1 MNIWPSVIDDLLAS
15 IPRFLAGT
23 TSLRPTF
30 LSHFPAQTSDP
41 HMSTAA
47 PMIETTSDQVT
58 RRTDIRN
65 IAIIAHVDHGK
76 TSLVDCLIKHSG
88 MFRDNQKMQEFML
101 DSNDLERERGITIL
115 AKNIAMMYQ
124 DVRVNIIDTP
134 GHADFGG
141 EVERVLKMADGA
153 LLLVDAFEGPRPQT
167 RFVLQKALENGLKLM
182 VVINK
187 IDRPDCRPDEVLSK
201 TFDLLVEL
209 GADDET
215 LDFPYIFTS
224 AKEGY
229 AVHDPTE
236 KSGDICPLLDM
247 VLDKIPGPP
256 VRPDDPLQFM
266 VTSLEWSKYVGR
278 IATGRIA
285 AGKVRTGQ
293 QIALMQKDGSVVKT
307 KVDQVQLFDN
317 LGRTDAEEASAGDIV
332 ALVGLPEPSIGDTV
346 ADVDQPVALER
357 VEVDEPTLSMKFT
370 INSSPLAGQHGK
382 YVTSRNLRE
391 RLMRELQSNVA
402 LRIEE
407 TDEKDSFKVSG
418 RGILHLAVLIETMR
432 RESFE
437 LSVGKPEVIVKEI
450 DGKKCEPYE
459 LLVVDVPTA
468 DVGPV
473 MELVGYRRGQAK
485 EMTATGTGMTHLE
498 FSIPARG
505 LIGLRTRLLNATR
518 GEAIMHHRFDEY
530 RPVEGDVPARANGVL
545 ISQVPGKAVAYALWK
560 LQERAEIFTKPGEDV
575 YEGMIIGENSRDNDM
590 TVNPVRE
597 KKLTNVRSSGADDAI
612 VLRPPR
618 EMTLEAALEYI
629 EWDEYVE
636 VTPQVI
642 RLRKTFLTENG
653 RKRFARK

>member
-1 MNIWPSVIDDLLAS
+1 
-15 IPRFLAGT
+15 
-23 TSLRPTF
+23 
-30 LSHFPAQTSDP
+30 
-41 HMSTAA
+41 MSTALESVMTA
-47 PMIETTSDQVT
+47 PQSGPVRRSDL
-58 RRTDIRN
+58 RN

-76 TSLVDCLIKHSG
+76 TSLVDCLIRQSG
-88 MFRDNQKMQEFML
+88 MFRENQKMQEFLL

-124 DVRVNIIDTP
+124 GVRINIIDTP

-187 IDRPDCRPDEVLSK
+187 IDRPDCRPDEVLSH

-229 AVHDPTE
+229 AVHDPTAR
-236 KSGDICPLLDM
+236 SGDIRPLLDM
-247 VLDKIPGPP
+247 VLERIPGPK
-256 VRPDDPLQFM
+256 VRPDDPLQMM

-285 AGKVRTGQ
+285 AGKIRTGQ
-293 QIALMQKDGSVVKT
+293 QIAITRRDGSITRAKI
-307 KVDQVQLFDN
+307 DQVQLFSN
-317 LGRTDAEEASAGDIV
+317 LGRTDTDVAHAGDIV
-332 ALVGLPEPSIGDTV
+332 AVIGLPDPEIGDTV
-346 ADVDQPVALER
+346 ADPDRPIALPRIEI
-357 VEVDEPTLSMKFT
+357 DEPTLSMKFT

-382 YVTSRNLRE
+382 YVTSRNLRD
-391 RLMRELQSNVA
+391 RLFRELQSNVA
-402 LRIEE
+402 LRVEE
-407 TDEKDSFKVSG
+407 TGDKDSFTVSG

-432 RESFE
+432 REGYE

-450 DGKKCEPYE
+450 NGKKCEPYE
-459 LLVVDVPTA
+459 QLVVDVPTA

-473 MELVGYRRGQAK
+473 MELVGARRGQAT
-485 EMTATGTGMTHLE
+485 EMTASGTGMTHLK
-498 FSIPARG
+498 FTIPARG
-505 LIGLRTRLLNATR
+505 LIGLRTRMLNATR

-530 RPVEGDVPARANGVL
+530 RPIEGEVPSRQNGVL
-545 ISQVPGKAVAYALWK
+545 VSQIGGKAVAYALWK
-560 LQERAEIFTKPGEDV
+560 LQDRADMFVNPGDDV
-575 YEGMIIGENSRDNDM
+575 YEGMIIGENARENDM

-597 KKLTNVRSSGADDAI
+597 KKLTNIRSSGADDAI
-612 VLRPPR
+612 LLRPPR

-642 RLRKTFLTENG
+642 RLRKTHLTENA
-653 RKRFARK
+653 RKRFARN

>member
-1 MNIWPSVIDDLLAS
+1 MS
-15 IPRFLAGT
+15 IV
-23 TSLRPTF
+23 
-30 LSHFPAQTSDP
+30 
-41 HMSTAA
+41 A
-47 PMIETTSDQVT
+47 PMIETSSDQVT

-101 DSNDLERERGITIL
+101 DSNDIERERGITIL
-115 AKNIAMMYQ
+115 AKNIAMMYEG
-124 DVRVNIIDTP
+124 VRVNIIDTP

-229 AVHDPTE
+229 AVHDPSQ
-236 KSGDICPLLDM
+236 KSGDIRPLMDM
-247 VLDKIPGPP
+247 VLEKIPGPP
-256 VRPDDPLQFM
+256 VRPDDPLQLM

-293 QIALMQKDGSVVKT
+293 QIALMKKDGSVVKT

-317 LGRTDAEEASAGDIV
+317 LGRTDAEGASAGDIV
-332 ALVGLPEPSIGDTV
+332 ALIGLPEPAIGDTV
-346 ADVDQPVALER
+346 ADVEQPVALER

-382 YVTSRNLRE
+382 FVTSRNLRE

-518 GEAIMHHRFDEY
+518 GEAIMHHRFEEY

-545 ISQVPGKAVAYALWK
+545 ISQVGGKAVAYALWK

-642 RLRKTFLTENG
+642 RLRKTFLTENE

>member
-1 MNIWPSVIDDLLAS
+1 MS
-15 IPRFLAGT
+15 IAI
-23 TSLRPTF
+23 PTEIM
-30 LSHFPAQTSDP
+30 P
-41 HMSTAA
+41 
-47 PMIETTSDQVT
+47 ENVT
-58 RRTDIRN
+58 RRDDIRN

-167 RFVLQKALENGLKLM
+167 RFVLQKALENNLKLM

-187 IDRPDCRPDEVLSK
+187 IDRPDCRPDEVLSQ

-229 AVHDPTE
+229 AVHDATKRE
-236 KSGDICPLLDM
+236 GDIRPLLDM
-247 VLDKIPGPP
+247 VLEKIPGPV
-256 VRPDDPLQFM
+256 VRPDDPLQLM

-285 AGKVRTGQ
+285 AGQLRTGQ
-293 QIALMQKDGSVVKT
+293 QIALTKKDGTVVKQ
-307 KVDQVQLFDN
+307 KVDQVQLFSN
-317 LGRTDAEEASAGDIV
+317 LGRSDAEEASAGDIV
-332 ALVGLPEPSIGDTV
+332 AVVGLDNPEIGDTI
-346 ADVDQPVALER
+346 ADADNPVALER

-391 RLMRELQSNVA
+391 RLYRELQSNVA
-402 LRIEE
+402 LRLEE
-407 TDEKDSFKVSG
+407 TEDKDSFKVSG

-432 RESFE
+432 REGFE
-437 LSVGKPEVIVKEI
+437 LSVGKPEVIIKEI
-450 DGKKCEPYE
+450 DGKRCEPYE

-468 DVGPV
+468 DVGAV
-473 MELVGYRRGQAK
+473 MELVGNRRAQTN

-505 LIGLRTRLLNATR
+505 LIGLRTRMLNATR
-518 GEAIMHHRFDEY
+518 GEAIMHHVFSDY
-530 RPVEGDVPARANGVL
+530 RPIEGDVPARQNGVL
-545 ISQVPGKAVAYALWK
+545 VSQVQGTAVGYALWK
-560 LQERAEIFTKPGEDV
+560 LQERAEMFTSPGDDV
-575 YEGMIIGENSRDNDM
+575 YEGMIIGENSRENDM
-590 TVNPVRE
+590 VVNPIKE

-618 EMTLEAALEYI
+618 DMSLEAALEYI

-636 VTPQVI
+636 ITPQVI
-642 RLRKTFLTENG
+642 RLRKTYLTENG